1 LKRMSRIGKA
11 MLDSLVLVARRLS
24 LYWESLS
31 FREAVRFAYLDF
43 SSRTTAIEL
52 MHQGYPFPISLRG
65 GTCDIR
71 TFCQIIGTD
80 GYQQELA
87 TEPSVIVDAG
97 AHIGLA
103 SLWYANRYP
112 DARIIALEP
121 DRKNYQLL
129 KRNTRFYPNI
139 VALNAALWS
148 SSGTVALTDPHEDSW
163 AFQVRRQEDAS
174 VSDVLVPS
182 ICLSDLMEDF
192 NLDHIDLLKV
202 DIEGAEKEVFEDSA
216 EWIDRVSAMV
226 IELHDHLKSGC
237 SRAFYSA
244 TAGFSDQVTGNGEIT
259 FVRRNPGFVARKP
272 ARLRA

>member
-1 LKRMSRIGKA
+1 MARIGKA
-11 MLDSLVLVARRLS
+11 MLDRLVLVARRLS

-31 FREAVRFAYLDF
+31 FRDAVRFTYLDLA
-43 SSRTTAIEL
+43 SRTTVIEL
-52 MHQGYPFPISLRG
+52 TRRGYAFPISVRG

-71 TFCQIIGTD
+71 TFCQVIGAD
-80 GYQQELA
+80 GYQQELP

-112 DARIIALEP
+112 NARIIALEP
-121 DRKNYQLL
+121 DRKNYELL
-129 KRNTRFYPNI
+129 ERNTRSYANI

-148 SSGTVALTDPHEDSW
+148 SSGTVALTDPHADSW

-174 VSDVLVPS
+174 MSDVLVPA
-182 ICLSDLMEDF
+182 ICLPDLMQAF

-202 DIEGAEKEVFEDSA
+202 DIEGAEKEVFENSV

-226 IELHDHLKSGC
+226 IELHDRLKSGC
-237 SRAFYSA
+237 SRAFYNA
-244 TAGFSDQVTGNGEIT
+244 TTGFSDQSTHDGEIT
-259 FVRRNPGFVARKP
+259 FVRRDPGFIARKP